1 MAIKKQAGL
10 VSGGTLTTEEWKA
23 EQQLGGCMNARHRS
37 SCQSRSSPTRR
48 ATNLRTAKYWTIISS
63 LTWIVYNSA
72 TMAHAAHAVWAV
84 DNYGWRPAAPLVTE
98 MARAVIGQK
107 GDDTSII
114 TPNLA
119 KSFAHIRVRRKHF
132 LW

>member
-37 SCQSRSSPTRR
+37 SCQSRSSLIGR
-48 ATNLRTAKYWTIISS
+48 ATNLRAAKYWTISS

-72 TMAHAAHAVWAV
+72 TIAHAAHAVGAV
-84 DNYGWRPAAPLVTE
+84 DNLDGEFDPGSGETLAACLTHARRTPCFGEWSGGRASNDWEPAPHVGRP
-98 MARAVIGQK
+98 
-107 GDDTSII
+107 
-114 TPNLA
+114 
-119 KSFAHIRVRRKHF
+119 
-132 LW
+132 